1 MKAMIFAAGL
11 GTRLKPFTDTK
22 PKALLPLAGK
32 TLLQWQIEKLKAV
45 GITDIVVNVH
55 HFGEQIIDYL
65 QVNNG
70 FGCNVRISD
79 ERGQLLETGGGLLY
93 AFDNGNMQTE
103 PVLVC
108 NVDIL
113 SNINLV
119 DLIAAHVNSPK
130 LLATVVVSE
139 RETQRYLLFD
149 WNGELC
155 GWTNKNTGEVK
166 PEVLQLM
173 KTTKECLYL
182 GIEQAVTGKRLGDL
196 GYAIQQ
202 HAEKAGYSV
211 CREYVGHGI
220 GREMHEDPEVCNY
233 GRRGNGIVLK
243 SGMTLAIE
251 PMILMGRRNILIE
264 DDGWTARTCDR
275 KPAAHYELSVCV
287 RNGKADIL
295 STFDYIQQ
303 VLGDRFI

>member
-32 TLLQWQIEKLKAV
+32 TLLQWQIEKLKAA
-45 GITDIVVNVH
+45 GITDIVVNIH

-65 QVNNG
+65 QVNDG

-93 AFDNGNMQTE
+93 AFGNGNIQTE

-119 DLIAAHVNSPK
+119 DLIAAHVNDPK

-139 RETQRYLLFD
+139 RETQRSLLFD
-149 WNGELC
+149 RNGELC
-155 GWTNKNTGEVK
+155 GWTNKKTGEVK
-166 PEVLQLM
+166 PEVLRDNTSEIGNM
-173 KTTKECLYL
+173 KMLAFSGMQIVEPSFFAEL
-182 GIEQAVTGKRLGDL
+182 
-196 GYAIQQ
+196 QQ
-202 HAEKAGYSV
+202 TRAEKGEKFSLIDTYLSIVSRQAGV
-211 CREYVGHGI
+211 IRAYVPQQYKMMDVGKIDQLGEAE
-220 GREMHEDPEVCNY
+220 RFAMQ
-233 GRRGNGIVLK
+233 
-243 SGMTLAIE
+243 LAVE
-251 PMILMGRRNILIE
+251 
-264 DDGWTARTCDR
+264 
-275 KPAAHYELSVCV
+275 
-287 RNGKADIL
+287 
-295 STFDYIQQ
+295 
-303 VLGDRFI
+303 

>member
-1 MKAMIFAAGL
+1 MIFAAGL

-93 AFDNGNMQTE
+93 AFDNGNIQTE

-149 WNGELC
+149 RNFFAEL
-155 GWTNKNTGEVK
+155 
-166 PEVLQLM
+166 
-173 KTTKECLYL
+173 
-182 GIEQAVTGKRLGDL
+182 
-196 GYAIQQ
+196 QQ
-202 HAEKAGYSV
+202 TRAEKGEKFSLIDTYLSIVSRQAGV
-211 CREYVGHGI
+211 IRAYVPQQYKMMDVGKIDQLGEAE
-220 GREMHEDPEVCNY
+220 RFAMQ
-233 GRRGNGIVLK
+233 
-243 SGMTLAIE
+243 LAVE
-251 PMILMGRRNILIE
+251 
-264 DDGWTARTCDR
+264 
-275 KPAAHYELSVCV
+275 
-287 RNGKADIL
+287 
-295 STFDYIQQ
+295 
-303 VLGDRFI
+303 

>member
-1 MKAMIFAAGL
+1 MIFAAGL

-65 QVNNG
+65 RVNDG

-149 WNGELC
+149 RNGELC

-166 PEVLQLM
+166 PEVLRDNASEIGNLKMLAFSGMQIVEPSFFAEL
-173 KTTKECLYL
+173 
-182 GIEQAVTGKRLGDL
+182 
-196 GYAIQQ
+196 QQ
-202 HAEKAGYSV
+202 TRAEKGEKFSLIDTYLSIVSRQAGV
-211 CREYVGHGI
+211 IRAYVPQQYKMMDVGKIDQLGEAE
-220 GREMHEDPEVCNY
+220 RFAMQ
-233 GRRGNGIVLK
+233 
-243 SGMTLAIE
+243 LAVE
-251 PMILMGRRNILIE
+251 
-264 DDGWTARTCDR
+264 
-275 KPAAHYELSVCV
+275 
-287 RNGKADIL
+287 
-295 STFDYIQQ
+295 
-303 VLGDRFI
+303 

>member
-1 MKAMIFAAGL
+1 MIFAAGL

-65 QVNNG
+65 RVNDG

-93 AFDNGNMQTE
+93 AFGNGNTPTD

-149 WNGELC
+149 RNGELR
-155 GWTNKNTGEVK
+155 GWTNKKTGEVK
-166 PEVLQLM
+166 PEVLRDNVSEIGNM
-173 KTTKECLYL
+173 KMLAFSGMQIVEPSFFAEL
-182 GIEQAVTGKRLGDL
+182 
-196 GYAIQQ
+196 QQ
-202 HAEKAGYSV
+202 TRAEKGEKFSLIDTYLSIVSRQAGV
-211 CREYVGHGI
+211 IRAYVPQQYKMMDVGKIDQLGEAE
-220 GREMHEDPEVCNY
+220 RFAMQ
-233 GRRGNGIVLK
+233 
-243 SGMTLAIE
+243 LAVE
-251 PMILMGRRNILIE
+251 
-264 DDGWTARTCDR
+264 
-275 KPAAHYELSVCV
+275 
-287 RNGKADIL
+287 
-295 STFDYIQQ
+295 
-303 VLGDRFI
+303 

>member
-1 MKAMIFAAGL
+1 MIFAAGL

-32 TLLQWQIEKLKAV
+32 TLLQWQIEKLKAA

-65 QVNNG
+65 RVNDG

-93 AFDNGNMQTE
+93 AFDNGNIQTE

-139 RETQRYLLFD
+139 RDTQRYLLFD
-149 WNGELC
+149 RNGELC
-155 GWTNKNTGEVK
+155 GWTNKKTGEVK
-166 PEVLQLM
+166 PEVLRDNASEIGNLKMLAFSGMQIVEPSFFAELQQTRVE
-173 KTTKECLYL
+173 KGEKFSLIDTYL
-182 GIEQAVTGKRLGDL
+182 
-196 GYAIQQ
+196 
-202 HAEKAGYSV
+202 S
-211 CREYVGHGI
+211 
-220 GREMHEDPEVCNY
+220 
-233 GRRGNGIVLK
+233 IVLRQAGVIRAYVPQQYK
-243 SGMTLAIE
+243 MMDVGKIDQLGEAERFAMQLAVE
-251 PMILMGRRNILIE
+251 
-264 DDGWTARTCDR
+264 
-275 KPAAHYELSVCV
+275 
-287 RNGKADIL
+287 
-295 STFDYIQQ
+295 
-303 VLGDRFI
+303 